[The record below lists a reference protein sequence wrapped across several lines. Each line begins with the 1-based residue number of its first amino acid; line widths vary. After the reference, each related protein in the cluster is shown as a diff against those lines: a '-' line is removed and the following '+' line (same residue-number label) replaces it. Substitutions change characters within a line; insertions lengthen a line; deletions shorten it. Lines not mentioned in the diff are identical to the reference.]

1 MIAYMEFEE
10 IESLTRDTMHLP
22 FYEALSHVGVE
33 NTDYESVFEG
43 IRKYLLE
50 GDETLMAEAEWD
62 HATADVEY

>member
-22 FYEALSHVGVE
+22 FYEALACVGVE
-33 NTDYESVFEG
+33 DTDYETVFES

-50 GDETLMAEAEWD
+50 GDVELMREAEWD